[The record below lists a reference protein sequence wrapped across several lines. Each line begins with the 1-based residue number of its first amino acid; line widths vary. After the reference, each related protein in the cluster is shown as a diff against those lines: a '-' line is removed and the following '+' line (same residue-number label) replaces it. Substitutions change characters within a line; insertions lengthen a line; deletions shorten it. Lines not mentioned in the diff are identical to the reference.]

1 MPLLAS
7 NQLLNKV
14 LCWWHRSINRVLF
27 KHLSLIE
34 QRLFYIFFT
43 VICYFDYIGNLIK
56 ASVSH
61 TESLTFLNLRSIL
74 EWRTFEFFKGKKKK
88 KKTLSFLPRQ
98 QRPFSHCYLVSLFW
112 VVSPDR
118 ELVSYNSIVTL
129 SNSPSSLLLFK
140 VVQNS
145 TEHCRHLDSAL
156 KAGSWNKTM
165 PTDFKAISFPLWK
178 FLLLI
183 LNRFTEWSLTSC

>member
-1 MPLLAS
+1 M
-7 NQLLNKV
+7 
-14 LCWWHRSINRVLF
+14 
-27 KHLSLIE
+27 
-34 QRLFYIFFT
+34 
-43 VICYFDYIGNLIK
+43 ICYFNYIGNPIK

-74 EWRTFEFFKGKKKK
+74 EWRTQKEKKNKN
-88 KKTLSFLPRQ
+88 LSFLPRQ

-118 ELVSYNSIVTL
+118 ELVSYNSIITL

-145 TEHCRHLDSAL
+145 AEHCRHLDSAL
-156 KAGSWNKTM
+156 RAGSWNKTM

-183 LNRFTEWSLTSC
+183 LNRFTEWNLTSC

>member
-7 NQLLNKV
+7 DQLLNKV
-14 LCWWHRSINRVLF
+14 LGWWHRSINREFFSNTLT
-27 KHLSLIE
+27 LIE

-43 VICYFDYIGNLIK
+43 VIYYFDYIGNLIK

-74 EWRTFEFFKGKKKK
+74 EWRTQGKKKK
-88 KKTLSFLPRQ
+88 KQHLSFLPKQ

-118 ELVSYNSIVTL
+118 EVVGYNSIITL
-129 SNSPSSLLLFK
+129 SNSPSSLLLVK
-140 VVQNS
+140 VVQKS
-145 TEHCRHLDSAL
+145 TEHL
-156 KAGSWNKTM
+156 
-165 PTDFKAISFPLWK
+165 
-178 FLLLI
+178 
-183 LNRFTEWSLTSC
+183 

>member
-1 MPLLAS
+1 MLLLAS
-7 NQLLNKV
+7 DQLLNKV
-14 LCWWHRSINRVLF
+14 LGWWHHSINREFFSNTYRWLNRDCF
-27 KHLSLIE
+27 TYSLQWSVTSTILE
-34 QRLFYIFFT
+34 TRSKPVW
-43 VICYFDYIGNLIK
+43 VI
-56 ASVSH
+56 
-61 TESLTFLNLRSIL
+61 LNLWLFWIWGQYWSEEL
-74 EWRTFEFFKGKKKK
+74 KKKK
-88 KKTLSFLPRQ
+88 KKKKNLSFLPRQ

-118 ELVSYNSIVTL
+118 ELVSYNSIITL

-145 TEHCRHLDSAL
+145 AEHCRHLDSAL
-156 KAGSWNKTM
+156 RAGSWNKTM

-183 LNRFTEWSLTSC
+183 LNRFTEWNLTSC